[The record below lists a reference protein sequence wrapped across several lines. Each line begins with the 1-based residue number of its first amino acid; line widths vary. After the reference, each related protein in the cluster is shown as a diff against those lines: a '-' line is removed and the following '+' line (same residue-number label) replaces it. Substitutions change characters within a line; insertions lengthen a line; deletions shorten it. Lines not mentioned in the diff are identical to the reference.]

1 MSRFQEVLDDRLP
14 DLKPYIGWFPHL
26 HNQYLQSVTETGLVG
41 LSLLLFIM
49 IALVAGPYVEPHDR
63 HLAISLAIIYLV
75 GFLGDPY
82 FRKQLPLV
90 LFAIIGGLVSARGRS
105 LVWDPPWG

>member
-1 MSRFQEVLDDRLP
+1 MIHV
-14 DLKPYIGWFPHL
+14 
-26 HNQYLQSVTETGLVG
+26 QSITETGIVG
-41 LSLLLFIM
+41 LSLLLFIL

-63 HLAISLAIIYLV
+63 HLAISLAIVYLV

-90 LFAIIGGLVSARGRS
+90 LFAAIGGLVSARGRS
-105 LVWDPPWG
+105 LAWDGPEE